1 MRLCLLLLFPFV
13 FTMDL
18 QAQKIIYDSNVE
30 LRAVASFHA
39 IEVSGGIDL
48 YVSQGEEKVAISAR
62 SPEFRSHIHTTV
74 DNGVLKIWYE
84 WKDGRNMSFSAN
96 KALKAYVS
104 YKNLDALQGSGGSD
118 ITVDGVLRAEKL
130 QLHISGGSD
139 FKGGVDIQTLKVH
152 ASGGSDVLI
161 EGKVTTIAL
170 DVSGGSDVDGFGLT
184 AEDATVSASG
194 GSDVQISATKGIV
207 ANASGGSDVR
217 YRGPASVKEI
227 RSSGS
232 SSVKKVSL

>member
-1 MRLCLLLLFPFV
+1 
-13 FTMDL
+13 MDVR
-18 QAQKIIYDSNVE
+18 AQTVIYDANVE
-30 LRAVASFHA
+30 VRTAAPFHA

-48 YVSQGEEKVAISAR
+48 YVSQGEEKVAVSAK
-62 SPEFRSHIHTTV
+62 SPEFRSHIHTKV
-74 DNGVLKIWYE
+74 DNGVLKVWYE
-84 WKDGRNMSFSAN
+84 WKEGRNISFSTN
-96 KALKAYVS
+96 RALKAYVS
-104 YKNLDALQGSGGSD
+104 YKALDALQGSGGSD
-118 ITVDGVLRAEKL
+118 ITVQGVLQAEVL

-139 FKGGVDIQTLKVH
+139 FKGGVDIQTMKVH

-161 EGKVTTIAL
+161 EGKVRTISL

-194 GSDVQISATKGIV
+194 GSDVQISATKGLV